1 MQSEKNNV
9 VGVILA
15 GGRSQRMGGG
25 HKSLLSLGGD
35 TLLEHV
41 IKRTSPQVDRLILN
55 INEDTALF
63 EFVNLPLVEDTI
75 DGFAGP
81 LAGVLAGMEWSKIN
95 APGSNW
101 IATFAADTP
110 FLPMD
115 LVQKFLRTIEK
126 TSAELVCAS
135 SKGRSH
141 PVFGLWYVPL
151 LEDLRRAIATEGIRR
166 IDAWTSRYN
175 LQVVDFMVG
184 EVDPFFNVNHPPD
197 LDMAR
202 DLFALKT

>member
-63 EFVNLPLVEDTI
+63 EFVNLPFVKDTI

-81 LAGVLAGMEWSKIN
+81 LAGVLAGMELSLIHISE
-95 APGSNW
+95 P
-101 IATFAADTP
+101 T
-110 FLPMD
+110 
-115 LVQKFLRTIEK
+115 
-126 TSAELVCAS
+126 
-135 SKGRSH
+135 
-141 PVFGLWYVPL
+141 
-151 LEDLRRAIATEGIRR
+151 RR
-166 IDAWTSRYN
+166 
-175 LQVVDFMVG
+175 
-184 EVDPFFNVNHPPD
+184 
-197 LDMAR
+197 
-202 DLFALKT
+202 

>member
-1 MQSEKNNV
+1 MVK
-9 VGVILA
+9 
-15 GGRSQRMGGG
+15 
-25 HKSLLSLGGD
+25 K
-35 TLLEHV
+35 
-41 IKRTSPQVDRLILN
+41 
-55 INEDTALF
+55 
-63 EFVNLPLVEDTI
+63 
-75 DGFAGP
+75 
-81 LAGVLAGMEWSKIN
+81 N

-101 IATFAADTP
+101 IATLLLTRRFTNG
-110 FLPMD
+110 F
-115 LVQKFLRTIEK
+115 VQKFLRTIEK

-135 SKGRSH
+135 SKGRAH

-151 LEDLRRAIATEGIRR
+151 LEDLRRAIAKEGIRR

-184 EVDPFFNVNHPPD
+184 GGSLFNVNYPQD

>member
-15 GGRSQRMGGG
+15 GGRSQRGWW
-25 HKSLLSLGGD
+25 SQIPPELRWRY
-35 TLLEHV
+35 LLEHV

-63 EFVNLPLVEDTI
+63 EFVNLPFVEDTI

-81 LAGVLAGMEWSKIN
+81 LAGVLAGMEWSKN
-95 APGSNW
+95 TSGSNW
-101 IATFAADTP
+101 IATLLLTRRFY
-110 FLPMD
+110 
-115 LVQKFLRTIEK
+115 QWIWCRILRTIEK
-126 TSAELVCAS
+126 TVQNSLMRLRKDVLIQ
-135 SKGRSH
+135 
-141 PVFGLWYVPL
+141 FLGLWYVPL
-151 LEDLRRAIATEGIRR
+151 LEDLRRAIVKEGIRR
-166 IDAWTSRYN
+166 IDVWTSRYN

-184 EVDPFFNVNHPPD
+184 EVDPFFNINHPQD